1 MERLHRFFRLSIAE
15 RWLLIK
21 AALLL
26 GIIGLGKR
34 LLPFRTLRWL
44 LARAAGAPA
53 RPRCT
58 DPHSSDTIVW
68 AVQAASLHILGSSSC
83 LTQALGAQV
92 LLARRG
98 YPALIHIGVTRR
110 EQGQFRAHAWV
121 ESEGRVL
128 IGGTGL
134 ERFAPLAVLE
144 HRQPPIP
151 RTVPAPPA
159 RRPR

>member
-1 MERLHRFFRLSIAE
+1 
-15 RWLLIK
+15 LIK
-21 AALLL
+21 VALLL
-26 GIIGLGKR
+26 GAIGLGKR

-53 RPRCT
+53 GPRRT
-58 DPHSSDTIVW
+58 DPHSTDTIVW
-68 AVQAASLHILGSSSC
+68 AVQASLRVLGSNSC

-110 EQGQFRAHAWV
+110 EQGRFQAHAWV
-121 ESEGRVL
+121 ENEGRVV

-134 ERFAPLAVLE
+134 ERFASLAVLE
-144 HRQPPIP
+144 GEES
-151 RTVPAPPA
+151 
-159 RRPR
+159 